1 MNDKKSK
8 IERWRNQ
15 TLVNRTNNDSSIA
28 TEYFTMV
35 EYIVD
40 NYEQRFETIQ
50 NPILHLMS
58 HCLEL
63 RYKDTILYAADYY
76 LKDATLK
83 ESIIHEHDL
92 QKLCA
97 KFVELCNLLLN
108 ELRVADDDKDIIE
121 QKIIPQNEKITT
133 ILKSNVT
140 SYRYSKEISR
150 KGNVKGPRCP
160 ITTDEESPNILEV
173 YALLKDCNINIVYV
187 AHLLDLFVTD

>member
-1 MNDKKSK
+1 
-8 IERWRNQ
+8 
-15 TLVNRTNNDSSIA
+15 
-28 TEYFTMV
+28 MV

-121 QKIIPQNEKITT
+121 QKIIPPNEKITT

-150 KGNVKGPRCP
+150 KGNVKGPGCP